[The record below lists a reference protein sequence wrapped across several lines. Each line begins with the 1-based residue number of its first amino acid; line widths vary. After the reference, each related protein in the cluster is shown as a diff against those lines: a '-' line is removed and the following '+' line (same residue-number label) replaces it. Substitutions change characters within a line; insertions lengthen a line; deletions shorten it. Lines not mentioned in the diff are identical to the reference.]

1 MSTTNNEP
9 NQSPPAKVDEQ
20 YIFFAPAEK
29 YQIAGPEKE
38 KRDGGKIIQS
48 EGVTP
53 FTGYLKITSDKK
65 VAKFIRDSLGFQNG
79 QITEC
84 ATMDEANRLVAEAKQ
99 LKGIRTVKTGIDEM
113 TAYVDKGAPRVPPKS
128 GVTVETLPE

>member
-38 KRDGGKIIQS
+38 KRDGGKIVQS
-48 EGVTP
+48 EGVVQ
-53 FTGYLKITSDKK
+53 FVGYLKITTDK
-65 VAKFIRDSLGFQNG
+65 VLAKFIRKSLGFENAQVK
-79 QITEC
+79 EC
-84 ATMDEANRLVAEAKQ
+84 ATMEEAGRLVAEAKQ
-99 LKGIRTVKTGIDEM
+99 LKGIRTVNAAIEET
-113 TAYVDKGAPRVPPKS
+113 TAYVDKGSVRTAPKP
-128 GVTVETLPE
+128 GVTVEPLPE